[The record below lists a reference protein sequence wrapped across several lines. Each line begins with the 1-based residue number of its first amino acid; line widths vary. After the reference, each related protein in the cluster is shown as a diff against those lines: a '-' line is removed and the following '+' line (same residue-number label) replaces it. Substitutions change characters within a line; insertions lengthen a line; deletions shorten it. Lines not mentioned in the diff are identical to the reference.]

1 MIIKITECFNIV
13 KWLIEGKMAKNS
25 PGDDFVVVHFNETM
39 NKSDHGLIREFGVS
53 ASTTGSQA
61 LSMASG
67 QVPAKSKSKRHYHP
81 FETAVYIISGQARSY
96 FGPNDERWE
105 DVSAGDFIYIPAGM
119 IHSTENTG
127 DTPIEYILAR
137 AASEDIAISAE

>member
-1 MIIKITECFNIV
+1 M
-13 KWLIEGKMAKNS
+13 GKTFPLN
-25 PGDDFVVVHFNETM
+25 DFVVVHADQTV

-53 ASTTGSQA
+53 SATTGTQH
-61 LSMASG
+61 LSMAFG
-67 QVPAKSKSKRHYHP
+67 IVPPGSKSKRHYHP
-81 FETAVYIISGQARSY
+81 FETAVYIISGTARAC

-105 DVSAGDFIYIPAGM
+105 EMSAGDFLYIPAGM

-137 AASEDIAISAE
+137 AAPEDIAISAE